1 MRNEDVV
8 RCRHILDAA
17 REAVE
22 YAQGAT
28 RADLD
33 TDRKL
38 QHTLI
43 HLLEIIGEAAKA
55 LSADCRDAHPEIPY
69 RKMAGMRD
77 RLAHGYW
84 DINLDIVWR
93 TATQDLPPLIAHLE
107 AFLPSDNS

>member
-33 TDRKL
+33 T
-38 QHTLI
+38 
-43 HLLEIIGEAAKA
+43 
-55 LSADCRDAHPEIPY
+55 
-69 RKMAGMRD
+69 
-77 RLAHGYW
+77 
-84 DINLDIVWR
+84 VWR
-93 TATQDLPPLIAHLE
+93 TATQDLPPLIARLE

>member
-1 MRNEDVV
+1 MSDEDLV

-22 YAQGAT
+22 HTHEAT

-55 LSADCRDAHPEIPY
+55 VSTECRQAHPEIQW

-84 DINLDIVWR
+84 DINLTIVWR
-93 TATQDLPPLIAHLE
+93 TVTEDLPSLITRLE
-107 AFLPSDNS
+107 AFLPAERD